1 MSFGIIDLKKQHL
14 KKIFAIEDLIKDLEV
29 QIKDKNTSFENK
41 SKELKILYETISNK
55 LNTWHTAINDFEI
68 LLNSID
74 QFIQYNQA
82 FKYNQE
88 LTKLLELNSRYD
100 SSRDIPENL
109 RSLYTNFSTWM
120 DNLNNEFYKSESL
133 KYEDYF
139 KTIESNPLTQ
149 SQTRAVIANEL
160 NNLVLAGA
168 GSGKTSVVIARV
180 GYLLKKEMARADEIL
195 VLAFNKAAAAEV
207 RERIKSKLNVDIEV
221 RV

>member
-1 MSFGIIDLKKQHL
+1 MTHNLKMKKLHVGWLFFIFVILYFTSDYWLPSKIDTIYKSEFESDQGSFVITIANPPLTKKDML
-14 KKIFAIEDLIKDLEV
+14 SFWSENKKYILDEIHGLDEGESILFV
-29 QIKDKNTSFENK
+29 KNEFENK

-120 DNLNNEFYKSESL
+120 DNLNNEFYKSYA
-133 KYEDYF
+133 KV
-139 KTIESNPLTQ
+139 Q
-149 SQTRAVIANEL
+149 SAR
-160 NNLVLAGA
+160 
-168 GSGKTSVVIARV
+168 SCKKRYCSYGKIIFS
-180 GYLLKKEMARADEIL
+180 
-195 VLAFNKAAAAEV
+195 
-207 RERIKSKLNVDIEV
+207 RIKNDS
-221 RV
+221 